1 MTLSASL
8 RPTDVSRAAP
18 TTAGLDGP
26 VPLTCPSCR
35 DALAF
40 TATPDPSFDGT
51 FGVLICGCSEYPVL
65 DGIPV
70 LRRGRVDVQ
79 EHATGR
85 TEVAGPVFAEL
96 VALLRDGRGAEALVA
111 MLAFPP
117 RSPSRRGLRFL
128 ARRTPAARLAL
139 AARRAEVRAM
149 LDDVD
154 ALTAQDWMELAYL
167 RSSERIDREMFGY
180 FFVRYGQPR
189 YLASISLLRALPV
202 SDAPVLD
209 LACGFGHTMYHLAAR
224 ERPVRTV
231 GVDRNFFQLWVGRRY
246 IAPGQTF
253 VCADRVDALPF
264 GDDVFAASTCTDAF
278 HYFDDQQGAMDELR
292 RVARADTVLVD
303 RVGNRAMEPRDAVGE
318 RDAAGYVSLLRG
330 APWRMTSEDEVVRDY
345 HDGHGPRLAARRHP
359 AELGRSKWLALFSSR
374 DTSLF
379 VDHGVFDAP
388 PHAAGALGV
397 NPVYAVRRDG
407 DDVVLAF
414 SFPSTWYAFENA
426 AMLGYTSPGE
436 RLDADEFEALVA
448 GVAGPGHVDRFV
460 SLGLP
465 PRYAR
470 RPGSALRSSVPAGL
484 AIGAR
489 HALRR
494 RSLRS

>member
-1 MTLSASL
+1 MTLSF
-8 RPTDVSRAAP
+8 PVSAP
-18 TTAGLDGP
+18 DLPRLDGP
-26 VPLTCPSCR
+26 VPLICPRCR
-35 DALAF
+35 GALAY
-40 TATPDPSFDGT
+40 TPTPVESFDGE
-51 FGVLICGCSEYPVL
+51 FGVLSCGCDEYPVL

-85 TEVAGPVFAEL
+85 TEVDGPTVGRL
-96 VALLRDGRGAEALVA
+96 VELLRDGRGVDALVA

-117 RSPSRRGLRFL
+117 RLPRRFPARRG
-128 ARRTPAARLAL
+128 PAARLAL

-167 RSSERIDREMFGY
+167 RSSDRIDQEMFGY

-189 YLASISLLRALPV
+189 YLASISLLRALPA

-209 LACGFGHTMYHLAAR
+209 LACGFGHTMYHLGAR
-224 ERPVRTV
+224 KRPLPTV

-264 GDDVFAASTCTDAF
+264 PDDVFAASTCTDAF

-303 RVGNRAMEPRDAVGE
+303 RVGNRAVEPRDAAGE
-318 RDAAGYVSLLRG
+318 QDAAGYVALLRG
-330 APWRMTSEDEVVRDY
+330 APWRLTSEDEVVGDY

-359 AELGRSKWLALFSSR
+359 GELRRSKWLALFSSR
-374 DTSLF
+374 DQSLF
-379 VDHGVFDAP
+379 VDHGTFAAP

-436 RLDADEFEALVA
+436 RLDGEDFEALVA
-448 GVAGPGHVDRFV
+448 GRGHASFVDRFV
-460 SLGLP
+460 LLGLP

-470 RPGSALRSSVPAGL
+470 RPGSALRSSVLPGL
-484 AIGAR
+484 LAGAR
-489 HALRR
+489 YALRR
-494 RSLRS
+494 R